1 MFNGLQ
7 TLISDPIIINK
18 ATDDSVTNDSLD
30 PENNADSSTHV
41 DLETFSEHDNHIVKA
56 DDSVTDINNQQLTDF
71 SEINEGSGSDMEVDS
86 PDNTAVVPND
96 VLATVVDAGMLP
108 VVDNAVVPNDV
119 LATVADAEVLPVVNT
134 AVVPNDVLA
143 TVADAEVLPVVN
155 TAVVPND
162 VLATVANVLHSIPVE
177 VDELHEKAF
186 AGMYDCMYEYLY
198 VCYTLILQ
206 AFSFKCFVIDS
217 LCVEMNICEIYNAF
231 FR

>member
-30 PENNADSSTHV
+30 PENNADSGTHV

-56 DDSVTDINNQQLTDF
+56 DDSVTYINNQQLTDF
-71 SEINEGSGSDMEVDS
+71 SEINEGSGSDMEIDS
-86 PDNTAVVPND
+86 PDNTAVVPNN

-143 TVADAEVLPVVN
+143 TVA
-155 TAVVPND
+155 
-162 VLATVANVLHSIPVE
+162 NVLHSIPVE
-177 VDELHEKAF
+177 VDELHDKAF

-217 LCVEMNICEIYNAF
+217 LCVEMNICKIYNAF